1 MKKFK
6 KFLDKKKKI
15 SSVSEEER
23 FMYEVCHSHT
33 LQVYPTC
40 WNNQYYQLTYCVQ
53 CYAFIL
59 LFVLLDCIPDEAV
72 KGEALH

>member
-23 FMYEVCHSHT
+23 FMYEVCTVSCIEHTMQVCLTCSPNHYIRNLMCGMPHIHAAIGAVDSH
-33 LQVYPTC
+33 VYTSTC
-40 WNNQYYQLTYCVQ
+40 
-53 CYAFIL
+53 I
-59 LFVLLDCIPDEAV
+59 
-72 KGEALH
+72 

>member
-23 FMYEVCHSHT
+23 FMYEVCTVSGIENTMQACILHR
-33 LQVYPTC
+33 LI
-40 WNNQYYQLTYCVQ
+40 QLK
-53 CYAFIL
+53 
-59 LFVLLDCIPDEAV
+59 LDTMHA
-72 KGEALH
+72 

>member
-23 FMYEVCHSHT
+23 FMYEVCTVSGIE
-33 LQVYPTC
+33 
-40 WNNQYYQLTYCVQ
+40 NIMASM
-53 CYAFIL
+53 YAPQADP
-59 LFVLLDCIPDEAV
+59 VKVGHYACII
-72 KGEALH
+72 